1 MQKQYLNTR
10 LQKNHIDKILSN
22 YNIKYTTMRNEI
34 DNKINLM
41 IKTFNLDISSFLSKF
56 VEIAEQK
63 QKLKAFEHN
72 QCELASIR
80 EQLKDKIH
88 EVTRLK
94 REIELL
100 KIENN
105 KLKNECYNHASC
117 HSTKNQTFS
126 PSTWHRNFQ
135 LNSASFNRTQKI
147 LKDEKN
153 SLLKTETKDKEKRV
167 KSPIYISRSKTSKK
181 LTEYDLEDKI
191 RIKKKSNSKILNS
204 NKNNLSNPLY
214 SEVKTEQSSSKNI
227 KNLKG
232 AIKKKNNKIVVIKK
246 KDFNKNEDSNKNL
259 NSKKNKPKISTNDT
273 RSKLSNSTRN
283 SLNINIKNKKKKL
296 QTMNLPKTTK
306 NENENENELKKC
318 DDNSFSKES
327 EYSSEDNENES
338 NVNSE
343 IKDDKKIDTEI
354 NEMNDI
360 EDDILSIMD
369 QINVF
374 ANQHNNGSQ

>member
-1 MQKQYLNTR
+1 
-10 LQKNHIDKILSN
+10 
-22 YNIKYTTMRNEI
+22 
-34 DNKINLM
+34 M

-94 REIELL
+94 REIDLL

-105 KLKNECYNHASC
+105 KLKNECYNRWSC
-117 HSTKNQTFS
+117 NSTKNQAFS
-126 PSTWHRNFQ
+126 PSSWHKNYA
-135 LNSASFNRTQKI
+135 LSSASFNRTQKL

-153 SLLKTETKDKEKRV
+153 CLLKTETKDKEKRV
-167 KSPIYISRSKTSKK
+167 KSPMYISRSKTSKK
-181 LTEYDLEDKI
+181 LSEYDFEDKI
-191 RIKKKSNSKILNS
+191 RIKKKSNSKLFNS
-204 NKNNLSNPLY
+204 NKNNLSNPIY

-259 NSKKNKPKISTNDT
+259 NLISKKNKPKISTNDT
-273 RSKLSNSTRN
+273 RFKLSNSSRN
-283 SLNINIKNKKKKL
+283 SLNINNKKKKI
-296 QTMNLPKTTK
+296 QTMNLAKTIK

-343 IKDDKKIDTEI
+343 IKDDKKIDAEI

-374 ANQHNNGSQ
+374 ANQQNNGSQ